1 MQPTGEATQMP
12 CHSIPFHAIQE
23 ANPSPS
29 PGARTEPSV
38 SSTGAD
44 PPRSPRGQVLFEI
57 RRDPKHCKAAKEHV
71 PADVAAAGGSDHH
84 LILKQDYAST
94 SP

>member
-1 MQPTGEATQMP
+1 MP

-44 PPRSPRGQVLFEI
+44 PPRS
-57 RRDPKHCKAAKEHV
+57 KALQGSGAKEHV